1 MPYLNNQPPKYT
13 RPYSRFW
20 LTASSFWRGSSA
32 RISWTLAALL
42 TVVVLLQ
49 LLVQYWLNLW
59 NRNFFDALGAK
70 DGFALWTQA
79 RIFVLLLVASLAL
92 GVVSVWGRMTAQ
104 RKWRESVTGKL
115 IEEWLKNGRYQR
127 LKQIDGDHQQAD
139 ARIAQDARIA
149 TDAPIDLAL
158 GLLSSVL
165 GALVFVK
172 VLWSVGGDLSVNIS
186 GASFLIPGYLVVAV
200 FLYSAFVTGAM
211 MLVGRRL
218 TRVISELDQ
227 AEATFRS
234 AANCLCEATDHDTR
248 SRDEEAT
255 MRDALLV
262 GLQRVLARW
271 KDYLWQLLATTI
283 VTEGNTLM
291 APVVGWILCVPKY
304 LAGAMSLG
312 ELTQAAAAFVI
323 VQAAFNWLVNNY
335 QRVADW
341 AASTGRVGT
350 LLSALD
356 EIAVSEKPEFALR
369 L

>member
-1 MPYLNNQPPKYT
+1 M
-13 RPYSRFW
+13 
-20 LTASSFWRGSSA
+20 
-32 RISWTLAALL
+32 
-42 TVVVLLQ
+42 
-49 LLVQYWLNLW
+49 
-59 NRNFFDALGAK
+59 
-70 DGFALWTQA
+70 
-79 RIFVLLLVASLAL
+79 
-92 GVVSVWGRMTAQ
+92 
-104 RKWRESVTGKL
+104 
-115 IEEWLKNGRYQR
+115 
-127 LKQIDGDHQQAD
+127 
-139 ARIAQDARIA
+139 
-149 TDAPIDLAL
+149 
-158 GLLSSVL
+158 L

>member
-1 MPYLNNQPPKYT
+1 
-13 RPYSRFW
+13 
-20 LTASSFWRGSSA
+20 
-32 RISWTLAALL
+32 
-42 TVVVLLQ
+42 
-49 LLVQYWLNLW
+49 
-59 NRNFFDALGAK
+59 
-70 DGFALWTQA
+70 
-79 RIFVLLLVASLAL
+79 
-92 GVVSVWGRMTAQ
+92 
-104 RKWRESVTGKL
+104 
-115 IEEWLKNGRYQR
+115 
-127 LKQIDGDHQQAD
+127 
-139 ARIAQDARIA
+139 
-149 TDAPIDLAL
+149 
-158 GLLSSVL
+158 
-165 GALVFVK
+165 
-172 VLWSVGGDLSVNIS
+172 
-186 GASFLIPGYLVVAV
+186 
-200 FLYSAFVTGAM
+200 
-211 MLVGRRL
+211 
-218 TRVISELDQ
+218 
-227 AEATFRS
+227 
-234 AANCLCEATDHDTR
+234 
-248 SRDEEAT
+248 